1 MDLSGEL
8 KLLSL
13 FSTIPE
19 KKLALTDKEINIVD
33 RELLSQV
40 TEFEEQNPKLYQ
52 STIDKQ
58 YRLEKAMI
66 GVLLNRV
73 GIENKE
79 CQHLKNK
86 FPAMDLNKLA
96 VRANSH
102 YYNPKI
108 MEIES
113 CMINAFVPF
122 SLEPKYRSMKLFWG
136 KILSLASGINGTV
149 AKPIN
154 KALDQF
160 VIKYANP
167 TDDKSVKIRRETN
180 NIHEVF
186 IALHLNRYRKF
197 ISNYAYCFGYF
208 KCNSPL
214 DFGAGETSICNT
226 EGDNNFIIYESIKGK
241 SLKEVMTW
249 NKVAF
254 DKLLN
259 YYLQILLALYTARD
273 LQFTHYDLHTANI
286 IIRPTGMKEKTA
298 ITYIIDGE
306 KYYLETNEIATM
318 VDFGY
323 SYIQINGVGYG
334 MPDMEH
340 GGVYR
345 DRPNQIMDAHKLWG
359 FMSYNVMKSGDVKML
374 ELMMPIMEYF
384 HGKKYD
390 LKTFKTYLSEDI
402 KLFFYIPAMKVD
414 YSHLKLIR
422 YIIQN
427 YPSAKKFLKPSTELK
442 ILGCKPAGDF
452 VCVKDET
459 DFLRK
464 INIYDPVELVYIAK
478 TGKLADQTIA
488 DFKNHY
494 VKNKTMVKWNKGLSK
509 ELYSLVGALEL
520 FEEDSDVIKYLN
532 TYHKIPKE
540 FLISSR
546 NFSIDATTIIDLYST
561 IMIKWDITIY
571 NYRLLS
577 LSGDIRSL
585 NDNRELFDEIET
597 KFTTLHAK
605 FILKEEENSLLLKI
619 MLKNL
624 KDERVGDINDFFN
637 NDINDNIDDVNY
649 VYQITETLG
658 RYLNVDATFN
668 INAKI

>member
-19 KKLALTDKEINIVD
+19 KKLALTDKEIAIVD
-33 RELLSQV
+33 KELLSQV
-40 TEFEEQNPKLYQ
+40 TELEEQNPKLYR
-52 STIDKQ
+52 TIIDEIH
-58 YRLEKAMI
+58 RLEKGMI

-73 GIENKE
+73 GIKNKE

-86 FPAMDLNKLA
+86 FPTMDLNKLA

-136 KILSLASGINGTV
+136 KMLSLASGVNGTV

-160 VIKYANP
+160 VVKYANP
-167 TDDKSVKIRRETN
+167 TDDKSVEIRRETD

-186 IALHLNRYRKF
+186 IALHLNRYRRF
-197 ISNYAYCFGYF
+197 ISNYVYCFGYF

-214 DFGAGETSICNT
+214 NFGAGETSICNT
-226 EGDNNFIIYESIKGK
+226 KGDNNFIIYENIKGK
-241 SLKEVMTW
+241 SLKNIMTW
-249 NKVAF
+249 NKVTF

-298 ITYIIDGE
+298 VTYIIDGE

-318 VDFGY
+318 IDFGY
-323 SYIQINGVGYG
+323 SYIKINGVGFG
-334 MPDMEH
+334 KPDVEH
-340 GGVYR
+340 GGIYR
-345 DRPNQIMDAHKLWG
+345 DKPNQIMDAHKLWG

-374 ELMMPIMEYF
+374 ELMMPIIEYF
-384 HGKKYD
+384 HSKKYD
-390 LKTFKTYLSEDI
+390 LETFKTYLSEDI
-402 KLFFYIPAMKVD
+402 KLFFYIPAMKVG

-427 YPSAKKFLKPSTELK
+427 YPLTKKFLKPSTELK

-464 INIYDPVELVYIAK
+464 INIYDPIELVYIANA
-478 TGKLADQTIA
+478 GKLTDQMKT

-494 VKNKTMVKWNKGLSK
+494 VKNKTMVKWNKGLDK
-509 ELYSLVGALEL
+509 DLYSLLGAMEL
-520 FEEDSDVIKYLN
+520 FEEDSNVIKYLN
-532 TYHKIPKE
+532 THYKIPKE
-540 FLISSR
+540 FLLSSKY
-546 NFSIDATTIIDLYST
+546 FSIDTTIIIDLYAT

-571 NYRLLS
+571 NYRLLN
-577 LSGDIRSL
+577 LSSDIHSV
-585 NDNRELFDEIET
+585 NANRKLFKEIET
-597 KFTTLHAK
+597 KLTKLYTK
-605 FILKEEENSLLLKI
+605 FMLKEEENSLVLKT
-619 MLKNL
+619 MLKDL
-624 KDERVGDINDFFN
+624 KNKRIGDIDDPIN
-637 NDINDNIDDVNY
+637 NDINNDINDVNY

-658 RYLNVDATFN
+658 RYLNVDAAFT
-668 INAKI
+668 IDAKI